1 MRPARAFSLIELMVV
16 VSIIAFTALGFALAL
31 KDTGGSSLASGQ
43 TQLATMVG
51 TARAQAALHQTEARL
66 LIYGTRP
73 PGGDTTTPEKF
84 LRLMQVV
91 RADPPGQTTTWV
103 PASGAISLPR
113 GIYVV
118 PTAVNGLLAAGV
130 VWPSSNPV
138 LLSTLGGPFNPA
150 QPVGTPFSGGTAFFI
165 QFNADGTVPQVG
177 TQPYARLL
185 VSTAALSA
193 ANLPQ
198 FNNAAAVRGLVI
210 RPSGA
215 VTFVN
220 DANSF

>member
-1 MRPARAFSLIELMVV
+1 MRSARAFSLIELMVV
-16 VSIIAFTALGFALAL
+16 VSIIGFTALGFALAL

-43 TQLATMVG
+43 TLLSTMVS
-51 TARAQAALHQTEARL
+51 TARSQAALHQTEARL

-73 PGGDTTTPEKF
+73 PGGDPEKF

-91 RADPPGQTTTWV
+91 RAEPAGSNTWV
-103 PASGAISLPR
+103 PASGAVSLPR

-118 PTAVNGLLAAGV
+118 PTAVTGLLAGGV
-130 VWPSSNPV
+130 VWQSSNPT
-138 LLSTLGGPFNPA
+138 LLSTLGAPFNPA
-150 QPVGTPFSGGTAFFI
+150 QPTGTPFATPATAFYL
-165 QFNADGTVPQVG
+165 QFSADGTVQQVG

-185 VSTAALSA
+185 VATGALSA

-220 DANSF
+220 NATSF

>member
-1 MRPARAFSLIELMVV
+1 MVV

-31 KDTGGSSLASGQ
+31 KDSGGSSLASGQ
-43 TQLATMVG
+43 TLLSTMVS

-66 LIYGTRP
+66 LVYGTRP
-73 PGGDTTTPEKF
+73 PGGDPEKF

-91 RADPPGQTTTWV
+91 RAEPAGQTSTWV
-103 PASGAISLPR
+103 SASSAVSLPR

-118 PTAVNGLLAAGV
+118 PPNTAGLLAAGV
-130 VWPSSNPV
+130 PWPSSNPT

-150 QPVGTPFSGGTAFFI
+150 QQTGTPFATPATAFFVE
-165 QFNADGTVPQVG
+165 FRADGTCTQVG
-177 TQPYARLL
+177 TQPFARLL
-185 VSTAALSA
+185 VATAALST

-198 FNNAAAVRGLVI
+198 FNNSAAVRGLVI